1 MRTML
6 LEIDVAG
13 GANSPLDLNRIF
25 DLLTEPRHIS
35 RLVTADPSGKDL
47 WCQVTGWSDDGPCP
61 ASAALSEDSGEGV
74 VLLVFG
80 GGQGI
85 RLKPLDSSEEWDMA
99 SSNQWG
105 EACLLLHK
113 DAPVEE

>member
-1 MRTML
+1 MQTML

-13 GANSPLDLNRIF
+13 GANSSLDLNRIF
-25 DLLTEPRHIS
+25 ELLTEPRHIS
-35 RLVTADPSGKDL
+35 RLVTADPTGNDL

-74 VLLVFG
+74 VLLVYG

-85 RLKPLDSSEEWDMA
+85 RLKLLDSAEEWDIA
-99 SSNQWG
+99 SSSQWG

-113 DAPVEE
+113 DAPVGE